1 MLQLTYAVVFAV
13 IAGTL
18 VLWWVIL
25 YKLLPLYRVGAI
37 AGPYRGL
44 YLFAAYALSWVTA
57 QIFPALM
64 GRGDAGAALLGVLW
78 AVGGLSWLLVATVRR
93 TRRNVFEARTQAAGG
108 STSGAAGGYTVR
120 TQPRPVAATTTG
132 RGAFVPAHDGV
143 TGRSA
148 RSQRILRGVEL

>member
-57 QIFPALM
+57 QIVPALM

-78 AVGGLSWLLVATVRR
+78 AVGGLSWLLIATLKR
-93 TRRNVFEARTQAAGG
+93 TRRNVFEARAQAAQP
-108 STSGAAGGYTVR
+108 GAGYTVR
-120 TQPRPVAATTTG
+120 TQPRTANATAQG
-132 RGAFVPAHDGV
+132 RGVFVPADGGIV
-143 TGRSA
+143 GRSA
-148 RSQRILRGVEL
+148 RSQRALREGV